1 MCAVLPCPSLDRS
14 QPLFYFVPQEKD
26 SHSQAGS
33 TSPSLPLMLESKKKT
48 TNITQMPKYGGLQQ
62 CTIGFGTFFQ
72 GILGIANL
80 LQDAMGK
87 EQILEFLVL
96 HIQRQ

>member
-1 MCAVLPCPSLDRS
+1 MVDFSNVLLDLA
-14 QPLFYFVPQEKD
+14 P
-26 SHSQAGS
+26 
-33 TSPSLPLMLESKKKT
+33 
-48 TNITQMPKYGGLQQ
+48 
-62 CTIGFGTFFQ
+62 FFQ